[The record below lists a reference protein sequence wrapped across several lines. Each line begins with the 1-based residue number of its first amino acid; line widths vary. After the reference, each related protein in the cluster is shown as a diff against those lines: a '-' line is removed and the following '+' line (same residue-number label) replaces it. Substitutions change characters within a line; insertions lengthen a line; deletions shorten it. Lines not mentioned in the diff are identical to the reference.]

1 MMSPS
6 PSPIRIL
13 VAEDNEDHRFFITR
27 ALRESTDRPLDID
40 TVRDGAEAVDYLKQ
54 QGDYTDQA
62 QPHLVILD
70 LKMPRMDGHEV
81 IAEVRGDERLRS
93 IPIAV
98 LSSSDRDE
106 DVRRAYELGG
116 NSYVVKQAAD
126 GRLSNGLSTLR
137 KFWTEVAVL
146 PNPAV

>member
-13 VAEDNEDHRFFITR
+13 VADDNEEHRFFITR
-27 ALRESTDRPLDID
+27 ALRDSTNRELEII
-40 TVRDGAEAVDYLKQ
+40 TVRDGADAIEYLRQ
-54 QGDYTDQA
+54 QGAYAGETL
-62 QPHLVILD
+62 PHLVILD

-81 IAEVRGDERLRS
+81 LSEVKADKRLRS
-93 IPIAV
+93 IPVAV

-137 KFWTEVAVL
+137 KFWTETAVL
-146 PNPAV
+146 PNPA

>member
-13 VAEDNEDHRFFITR
+13 VADDNEDHRFFITR
-27 ALRESTDRPLDID
+27 ALRDSTDRELEIV
-40 TVRDGAEAVDYLKQ
+40 TVRDGAEAIEYLRQ
-54 QGDYTDQA
+54 QGAYAGETL
-62 QPHLVILD
+62 PHLVILD

-81 IAEVRGDERLRS
+81 LSEVKADKRLRS
-93 IPIAV
+93 IPVAV

-116 NSYVVKQAAD
+116 NSYVVKPAAD
-126 GRLSNGLSTLR
+126 GRLSHGLSTLR
-137 KFWTEVAVL
+137 KFWTETAVL
-146 PNPAV
+146 PNPA